1 MKMTDATARR
11 GTGIAVTLTRKN
23 SGTEHNPLPR
33 TERGK
38 RRAARRG
45 AAAVLDAALS
55 ASNAEMLTE
64 LGVSE

>member
-11 GTGIAVTLTRKN
+11 GTGSTVTLTRKN
-23 SGTEHNPLPR
+23 SGAEHNPAP
-33 TERGK
+33 TTKRGK

-45 AAAVLDAALS
+45 ADAVLEMA
-55 ASNAEMLTE
+55 NADMLTE

>member
-1 MKMTDATARR
+1 MRMTDATARR

-23 SGTEHNPLPR
+23 SRVEHNPLPT

-45 AAAVLDAALS
+45 AAAVLDAAAAAK
-55 ASNAEMLTE
+55 ASE
-64 LGVSE
+64 

>member
-11 GTGIAVTLTRKN
+11 GTGSAVTLTRKN
-23 SGTEHNPLPR
+23 SGSEHNPAPT

-45 AAAVLDAALS
+45 TDAVLEMA
-55 ASNAEMLTE
+55 NADMLTE

>member
-11 GTGIAVTLTRKN
+11 GTGSTVTLTRKT
-23 SGTEHNPLPR
+23 SGVSHNPAPT

-45 AAAVLDAALS
+45 ADAVLDAAAAKRLEEK
-55 ASNAEMLTE
+55 ND
-64 LGVSE
+64 

>member
-1 MKMTDATARR
+1 MKMTDASARR
-11 GTGIAVTLTRKN
+11 GTGSTVTLTRKTSN
-23 SGTEHNPLPR
+23 VPHDPAPT

-45 AAAVLDAALS
+45 ADRILAMA
-55 ASNAEMLTE
+55 NGEMLTE

>member
-1 MKMTDATARR
+1 MRMTDATARR

-23 SGTEHNPLPR
+23 SRVEHNPAPT

-45 AAAVLDAALS
+45 AAAVLDAAAASKVS
-55 ASNAEMLTE
+55 A
-64 LGVSE
+64 